1 MTANLREAK
10 GYTYSPISVVGVRGG
25 APGFWAQIADVTTEV
40 TGASLEE
47 IFKEIDRLRAE
58 PPPDEEVR
66 ATQSYLAGQF
76 VLQVSRREGLIDRLR
91 FVELYGLPDTWLE
104 DFVENVRAVTP
115 ADVQAMARTWLD
127 ASKMTVVVVGDRAK
141 VEEQVKGV
149 GEIVSAAPKS

>member
-1 MTANLREAK
+1 M
-10 GYTYSPISVVGVRGG
+10 
-25 APGFWAQIADVTTEV
+25 
-40 TGASLEE
+40 
-47 IFKEIDRLRAE
+47 
-58 PPPDEEVR
+58 
-66 ATQSYLAGQF
+66 
-76 VLQVSRREGLIDRLR
+76 
-91 FVELYGLPDTWLE
+91 PDTWLE